1 MEHHVVDS
9 YMKIMLTIKLSA
21 GTINCR
27 GRDPI
32 EILRCQLLLING
44 LGHNKKYTSRLQAYS
59 QKIKLSVDH
68 NKKINVPLSR
78 RLGEFL
84 QPLLR
89 PYPHWEI

>member
-59 QKIKLSVDH
+59 QKIKLSVGPQQE
-68 NKKINVPLSR
+68 V
-78 RLGEFL
+78 EV
-84 QPLLR
+84 R
-89 PYPHWEI
+89 PPQG

>member
-1 MEHHVVDS
+1 
-9 YMKIMLTIKLSA
+9 MLTIKLSA

-59 QKIKLSVDH
+59 QKIKLSVEPQQEDD
-68 NKKINVPLSR
+68 KAKCRSR
-78 RLGEFL
+78 DKREEV
-84 QPLLR
+84 R
-89 PYPHWEI
+89 PPAELDLVLV